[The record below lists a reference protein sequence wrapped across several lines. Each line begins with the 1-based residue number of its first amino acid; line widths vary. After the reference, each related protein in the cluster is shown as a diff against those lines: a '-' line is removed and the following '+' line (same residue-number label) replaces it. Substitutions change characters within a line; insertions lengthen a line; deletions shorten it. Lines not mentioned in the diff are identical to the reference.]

1 MCGLEN
7 ARKRGLGRHK
17 SFGID
22 PECPLPM
29 QNRLIDGPR
38 PSLEL
43 QKRNGPQRRPIRP
56 EADFGRRFMVHK
68 RLEHSFLLFLKTMEG
83 RF

>member
-7 ARKRGLGRHK
+7 SPKRGLGGQK

-22 PECPLPM
+22 PESPLPM

-38 PSLEL
+38 PIL
-43 QKRNGPQRRPIRP
+43 
-56 EADFGRRFMVHK
+56 D
-68 RLEHSFLLFLKTMEG
+68 
-83 RF
+83 

>member
-7 ARKRGLGRHK
+7 SPKRGLGGQK

-22 PECPLPM
+22 PESPLPM

-38 PSLEL
+38 PSLEF

-56 EADFGRRFMVHK
+56 EADFGRRFMVQK
-68 RLEHSFLLFLKTMEG
+68 RLERSLLLFLNIMEG
-83 RF
+83 RP